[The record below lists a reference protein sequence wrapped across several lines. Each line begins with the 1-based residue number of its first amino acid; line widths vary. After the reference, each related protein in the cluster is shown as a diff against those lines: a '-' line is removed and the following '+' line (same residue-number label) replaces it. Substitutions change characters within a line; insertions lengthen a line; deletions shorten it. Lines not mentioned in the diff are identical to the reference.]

1 MVWAAPLQATKGFQ
15 QKGRVE
21 MAVLNGASNKSSRKW
36 LIRFVVAVALLAAGA
51 VVYKYTSGGTTKTEV
66 PTTTEEF
73 NQLLANRA
81 ADDKKLNESFQSL
94 TNELKIAKEEAA
106 AAEEQVE
113 ALKQAIHVLTPKK
126 SK

>member
-1 MVWAAPLQATKGFQ
+1 
-15 QKGRVE
+15 
-21 MAVLNGASNKSSRKW
+21 MAILTGSDGTSSSRKW
-36 LIRFVVAVALLAAGA
+36 RLGKWLIVRFAMVATLLAAGA
-51 VVYKYTSGGTTKTEV
+51 VGYRYTWGTTKTEV
-66 PTTTEEF
+66 QTSTEEF

>member
-1 MVWAAPLQATKGFQ
+1 
-15 QKGRVE
+15 